1 MCAQPT
7 LLVTDRL
14 ILRDFV
20 ENDWEAV
27 LAYQQ
32 DPLYLRYNEWTSR
45 SAEEVR
51 AFIQMFLE
59 HQKQIPRFK
68 FQFAVTLKST
78 GELIGNCGI
87 RRESPEAR
95 QADMGYELDPRHWGR
110 GYATEAARAVL
121 DFGFSHM
128 HLQRVSAWCLAE
140 NVGSARVL
148 EKLGMRLNSRIRERH
163 HFKGKWWDALSYA
176 IQREE
181 WQAQIKE

>member
-1 MCAQPT
+1 MCAQPIP
-7 LLVTDRL
+7 LVTDRL

-59 HQKQIPRFK
+59 HQKQVPRFK

-87 RRESPEAR
+87 RQEAPESR
-95 QADMGYELDPRHWGR
+95 RADMGYELDPRHWGR
-110 GYATEAARAVL
+110 GYATESARAVL
-121 DFGFSHM
+121 DFGFSYM
-128 HLQRVSAWCLAE
+128 NLQHVSAWCIAE

-148 EKLGMRLNSRIRERH
+148 EKLGMRLKGRIRERH

-176 IQREE
+176 IQLEE